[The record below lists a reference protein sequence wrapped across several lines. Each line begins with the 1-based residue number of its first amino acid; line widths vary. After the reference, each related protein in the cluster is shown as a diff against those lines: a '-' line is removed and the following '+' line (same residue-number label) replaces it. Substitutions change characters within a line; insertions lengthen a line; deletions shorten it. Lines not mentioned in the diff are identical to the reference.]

1 MEYNGR
7 RPGNGWW
14 NCPYPPEWVE
24 RMKRS
29 AKVCEPLTA
38 EQVESAIKNAK
49 LRFKLPPGDF
59 LSEEQDVRGL
69 PLSWCREY
77 EARHEG
83 WPDCC
88 TAIFDYESIHEM
100 VVTNGEDD
108 WPLVLHARV
117 LTA

>member
-1 MEYNGR
+1 MEYDGR

-14 NCPYPPEWVE
+14 NCPFPPEWVE
-24 RMKRS
+24 RMKRA
-29 AKVCEPLTA
+29 AKVCEKLTD
-38 EQVESAIKNAK
+38 EQVEASMIRAE
-49 LRFKLPPGDF
+49 LHFVVLPGDF
-59 LSEEQDVRGL
+59 LSEPQDERGL

-88 TAIFDYESIHEM
+88 EATYDYDSIPM
-100 VVTNGEDD
+100 IAATDGEDD
-108 WPLVLHARV
+108 WPLRLRDKI